1 MNAKIRVQVD
11 KDLADIM
18 PTFLNNRKKD
28 IELITQSLAKNDL
41 ASIESVAHKLA
52 GNAGGYGLAEL
63 GLIGREMETS
73 AKQKDIEKVNNLFQK
88 MKDYLASLDI
98 EFI

>member
-18 PTFLNNRKKD
+18 PTFLNNRAKD
-28 IELITQSLAKNDL
+28 IELITQALLKSDFV
-41 ASIESVAHKLA
+41 SIESVAHKLA

-73 AKQKDIEKVNNLFQK
+73 AKQKNGDQIKKLFEK
-88 MKDYLASLDI
+88 MKDYLAKLDI